1 MELCDLCAFFANFV
15 VKKIKMGKTLTILS
29 LLLAFSLSAQSIKV
43 KGTIKD
49 SIGNP
54 LEFANV
60 IASLKASGATET
72 YGITNHQG
80 RYQLDLPKGETYL
93 LRASFLGF
101 ETQEKT
107 LTVAADA
114 QNMELDFI
122 LFPQENQLDD
132 VELVYE
138 MPVTIKGDTIVYN
151 ADSFTTGEE
160 RKLGDV
166 MKKLP
171 GVEVNEEGE
180 IQVEGKTVQKV
191 MVEGKDFFDGDSKLA
206 TKNIPADAVDKVEVL
221 RNYNEVDQM
230 RGLGYDRDNVAINI
244 KLKEGKKN
252 FWFGEVTA
260 GAGLAD
266 EYGEENGRYL
276 VHPKLFY
283 YSPKYSINV
292 ITDFNNI
299 GEVPFTFRDYFNFT
313 GGFKNFNKGGGTSF
327 RISDS
332 DLGFAVSQND
342 RANRIDAKFVAANFS
357 YAVNKKLDISGF
369 GILSDNKTNI
379 VNNSIRQYILTG
391 ITENTKTENDQRSQL
406 AMVKLSSVYKPNTN
420 FQLDYDALL
429 KTSKQTEDDATLS
442 IVSGNRNDI
451 SEVKENTPFSIN
463 QTANAY
469 FTLNEK
475 NIFAA
480 EVQHL
485 YQNED
490 PFYRAV
496 QDSIPFRGVFT
507 QINPLDP
514 FNSNADTFD
523 PLEQQDRYNINQE
536 KMVKSHKL
544 DAKVDWYY
552 VLDRLSNLNFTFGTT
567 YSNQQFNSGIF
578 QILDNGNRNE
588 FTEDRF
594 NNDVA
599 YSFTDAFFGIHYK
612 LKSGQF
618 VFNPGLTLHNYSL
631 KNEQLGSTSTQND
644 WMVLPDVN
652 VVWEI
657 KKSENLRF
665 SYGITSEYPD
675 VNNYAEAY
683 VFNNYNRL
691 FRGNRE
697 LENSLSHSYNLTYFS
712 FNLFNYTNIGGNLG
726 YTRRIDAIKMTTDL
740 VGINQVSSPLN
751 FDSNFPDE
759 TFSAVG
765 RFSKRIKK
773 VQFKLD
779 AAVFLNKTH
788 NTINNEVRESQ
799 SLTQNYNASV
809 LSNFKNFPNFEVGYR
824 FMKNDYDNGG
834 VEQTFFTNRPY
845 ANVNLRFLKDFNL
858 FAEWDYYNYT
868 NDAKTVENSYSFLNA
883 DLYYK
888 PNDGPWEF
896 AVQATNLLDT
906 QSINNDSYNEQF
918 NTTSQY
924 FVMPRIVM
932 FVIKYDL

>member
-1 MELCDLCAFFANFV
+1 M
-15 VKKIKMGKTLTILS
+15 KKIFWLFILLFS
-29 LLLAFSLSAQSIKV
+29 FSLSAQSIKV

-49 SIGNP
+49 SVGNA

-60 IASLKASGATET
+60 IASIKATGATES
-72 YGITNHQG
+72 YGITNYQG
-80 RYQLDLPKGETYL
+80 RYQLDLPKGNIYI
-93 LRASFLGF
+93 LRASFLGY
-101 ETQEKT
+101 ETKEQ
-107 LTVAADA
+107 TVNVPADA
-114 QNMELDFI
+114 ENIDLDFI
-122 LFPQENQLDD
+122 LNPQENQLDD
-132 VELVYE
+132 VEIVYE
-138 MPVTIKGDTIVYN
+138 MPVTVKGDTIVYN
-151 ADSFTTGEE
+151 ADSFTNGDE

-171 GVEVNEEGE
+171 GVEVNDEGE
-180 IQVEGKTVQKV
+180 IQVEGKTVSKV

-221 RNYNEVDQM
+221 RNYNEVSQM
-230 RGLGYDRDNVAINI
+230 RGLGNDRDNVAINI

-260 GAGLAD
+260 GAGIAD
-266 EYGEENGRYL
+266 EYGDDNGRYL

-342 RANRIDAKFVAANFS
+342 RAKNIDAKFVAGNFS
-357 YAVNKKLDISGF
+357 YALNEKLDISGF

-379 VNNSIRQYILTG
+379 VNNSIRQYIDEG
-391 ITENTKTENDQRSQL
+391 ITENTNTENDQRNQL
-406 AMVKLSSVYKPNTN
+406 AMLKLSSIYKPSTS

-429 KTSKQTEDDATLS
+429 KTSKQTEDDTTIS
-442 IVSGNRNDI
+442 IVGGNQNDI
-451 SEVKENTPFSIN
+451 SEVKENKPFSIN

-469 FTLNEK
+469 YTLNDK

-485 YQNED
+485 YQKED
-490 PFYRAV
+490 PFYQAV

-514 FNSNADTFD
+514 FNSNADTFY
-523 PLEQQDRYNINQE
+523 PLEQSDRYNINQD
-536 KMVKSHKL
+536 KTVKSNKL
-544 DAKVDWYY
+544 DAKIDYY
-552 VLDRLSNLNFTFGTT
+552 YILNNISNLNFTVGTT
-567 YSNQQFNSGIF
+567 YSNQSFNSAIF
-578 QILDNGNRNE
+578 QILDNGTQNA
-588 FTEDRF
+588 FTENDF
-594 NNDVA
+594 NNDIT
-599 YSFTDAFFGIHYK
+599 YTFTDAFFGLHYK
-612 LKSGQF
+612 LKSGKF
-618 VFNPGLTLHNYSL
+618 IFNPGVTLHNYDL
-631 KNEQLGSTSTQND
+631 KNEQLGTTATQNE

-652 VVWEI
+652 VILEL

-665 SYGITSEYPD
+665 NYAITSEYSD
-675 VNNYAEAY
+675 VNNYAQAY
-683 VFNNYNRL
+683 VFNNYNQL

-712 FNLFNYTNIGGNLG
+712 FNLFNYTNIGGNLS
-726 YTRRIDAIKMTTDL
+726 YTRKIDAIKTNTQL
-740 VGINQVSSPLN
+740 VGINQVSSPIN

-759 TFSAVG
+759 TFSVVG
-765 RFSKRIKK
+765 RFSKTVKK

-779 AAVFLNKTH
+779 AAVFLTKTN
-788 NTINNEVRESQ
+788 NTINEEIRESQ

-809 LSNFKNFPNFEVGYR
+809 LSNFKSFPNFEVGYR
-824 FMKNDYDNGG
+824 YIKNDYDNGG
-834 VEQTFFTNRPY
+834 IEQAFFTNQPY
-845 ANVNLRFLKDFNL
+845 ANVNLRFLKNFNL
-858 FAEWDYYNYT
+858 FAEWDYYKYT
-868 NDAKTVENSYSFLNA
+868 NDANTIENSYSFFNA
-883 DLYYK
+883 NLYYQK
-888 PNDGPWEF
+888 GESPWEF
-896 AVQATNLLDT
+896 SVRATNILNT
-906 QSINNDSYNEQF
+906 EFINNDSFNDQF

>member
-1 MELCDLCAFFANFV
+1 MNRILFFLFL
-15 VKKIKMGKTLTILS
+15 ICSI
-29 LLLAFSLSAQSIKV
+29 SLSAQSIKV

-49 SIGNP
+49 SIGAP

-60 IASLKASGATET
+60 IASIKSSGETES

-80 RYQLDLPKGETYL
+80 RYQLDLPKGDTYI
-93 LRASFLGF
+93 LRASFLGY
-101 ETQEKT
+101 ETVQQ
-107 LTVAADA
+107 TVSVPNEAE
-114 QNMELDFI
+114 NLEFNFI
-122 LFPQENQLDD
+122 LNPQENRLDD

-138 MPVTIKGDTIVYN
+138 MPVTIKGDTIIYN
-151 ADSFTTGEE
+151 ADSFTNGDE

-180 IQVEGKTVQKV
+180 IQVEGKTVSKV

-230 RGLGYDRDNVAINI
+230 RGLGNDRDNVAINI

-260 GAGLAD
+260 GAGLAA
-266 EYGEENGRYL
+266 EYGEESGRYL
-276 VHPKLFY
+276 AHPKLFY
-283 YSPKYSINV
+283 YSPKYSINL

-313 GGFKNFNKGGGTSF
+313 GGFKNFNKGGGTNF
-327 RISDS
+327 NISDS

-342 RANRIDAKFVAANFS
+342 RAKAIDAKFIAGNFS
-357 YAVNKKLDISGF
+357 YAVNEKLDISGF

-391 ITENTKTENDQRSQL
+391 ITENTKADTDQRNQL
-406 AMVKLSSVYKPNTN
+406 GMLKLSSTYKPNTN
-420 FQLDYDALL
+420 FQLDYDALI
-429 KTSKQTEDDATLS
+429 KTSKQTQDDTTIS
-442 IVSGNRNDI
+442 IVGVNKNDI
-451 SEVKENTPFSIN
+451 AEVKENQPFSIKQN
-463 QTANAY
+463 ANAY
-469 FTLNEK
+469 FTLNNK

-490 PFYRAV
+490 PFYQAV

-507 QINPLDP
+507 VIDPMDP
-514 FNSNADTFD
+514 FNSDADTFD
-523 PLEQQDRYNINQE
+523 PLERANRYNINQD
-536 KMVKSHKL
+536 KTVKSNKL
-544 DAKVDWYY
+544 DAKVDYFY
-552 VLDRLSNLNFTFGTT
+552 VLNNLSNLNFTIGTT
-567 YSNQQFNSGIF
+567 YSKQQFNSGIF
-578 QILDNGNRNE
+578 QILDNGNQNP
-588 FTEDRF
+588 FTEDDF
-594 NNDVA
+594 NNDVN
-599 YSFTDAFFGIHYK
+599 YTFTDAFFGLHYK
-612 LKSGQF
+612 LKSGKF
-618 VFNPGLTLHNYSL
+618 IFTPGVTLHNYNL
-631 KNEQLGSTSTQND
+631 KNEQLGTSSTQND
-644 WMVLPDVN
+644 WMLLPDIN
-652 VVWEI
+652 VVLEL

-665 SYGITSEYPD
+665 NYAITSEYSD
-675 VNNYAEAY
+675 VNSYAQAY
-683 VFNNYNRL
+683 VFNNYNQL

-712 FNLFNYTNIGGNLG
+712 FNLFNYTNIGGNLS
-726 YTRRIDAIKMTTDL
+726 YTRRLDAIKTNTRL
-740 VGINQVSSPLN
+740 VGINQVSSPVN

-765 RFSKRIKK
+765 RFSKTIKK

-779 AAVFLNKTH
+779 AAVFLSKTN
-788 NTINNEVRESQ
+788 NTINNEIEESQ

-809 LSNFKNFPNFEVGYR
+809 LSNFNSFPNFEVGYR

-834 VEQTFFTNRPY
+834 IEQTFFTNRPY
-845 ANVNLRFLKDFNL
+845 ANVNLRFLKHFNL

-868 NDAKTVENSYSFLNA
+868 NDAKTVENSYSFFNA
-883 DLYYK
+883 NLYYK
-888 PNDGPWEF
+888 HGENPWEF
-896 AVQATNLLDT
+896 SVQATNILDT
-906 QSINNDSYNEQF
+906 KSINNDSYNDQF

>member
-1 MELCDLCAFFANFV
+1 M
-15 VKKIKMGKTLTILS
+15 KKIFWLFILLFS
-29 LLLAFSLSAQSIKV
+29 FSLSAQSIKV

-49 SIGNP
+49 SVGNA

-60 IASLKASGATET
+60 IASIKATGATES
-72 YGITNHQG
+72 YGITNYQG
-80 RYQLDLPKGETYL
+80 RYQLDLPKGNIYI
-93 LRASFLGF
+93 LRASFLGY
-101 ETQEKT
+101 ETKEQ
-107 LTVAADA
+107 TVNVPADA
-114 QNMELDFI
+114 ENIDLDFI
-122 LFPQENQLDD
+122 LNPQENQLDD
-132 VELVYE
+132 VEIVYE
-138 MPVTIKGDTIVYN
+138 MPVTVKGDTIVYN
-151 ADSFTTGEE
+151 ADSFTNGDE

-171 GVEVNEEGE
+171 GVEVNDEGE
-180 IQVEGKTVQKV
+180 IQVEGKTVSKV

-221 RNYNEVDQM
+221 RNYNEVSQM
-230 RGLGYDRDNVAINI
+230 RGLGNDRDNVAINI

-252 FWFGEVTA
+252 FWFGEITA
-260 GAGLAD
+260 GAGIAD
-266 EYGEENGRYL
+266 EYGDDNGRYL

-313 GGFKNFNKGGGTSF
+313 GGFKNFNKGGGTNF

-342 RANRIDAKFVAANFS
+342 RAKNIDAKFVAGNFS
-357 YAVNKKLDISGF
+357 YALNEKLDISGF

-379 VNNSIRQYILTG
+379 VNNSIRQYIDEG
-391 ITENTKTENDQRSQL
+391 ITENTNTENDQRNQL
-406 AMVKLSSVYKPNTN
+406 AMLKLSSIYKPSTS

-429 KTSKQTEDDATLS
+429 KTSKQTEDDTTIS
-442 IVSGNRNDI
+442 IVGGNQNDI
-451 SEVKENTPFSIN
+451 SEVKENKPFSIN

-469 FTLNEK
+469 YTLNDK

-485 YQNED
+485 YQKED
-490 PFYRAV
+490 PFYQAV

-523 PLEQQDRYNINQE
+523 PLEQSDRYNINQD
-536 KMVKSHKL
+536 KTVKSNKL
-544 DAKVDWYY
+544 DAKIDYY
-552 VLDRLSNLNFTFGTT
+552 YILNNVSNLNFTVGTT
-567 YSNQQFNSGIF
+567 YSNQNFNSAIF
-578 QILDNGNRNE
+578 QILDNGTQNA
-588 FTEDRF
+588 FTENDF
-594 NNDVA
+594 NNDIT
-599 YSFTDAFFGIHYK
+599 YTFTDAFFGLHYK
-612 LKSGQF
+612 LKSGKF
-618 VFNPGLTLHNYSL
+618 IFNPGVTLHNYDL
-631 KNEQLGSTSTQND
+631 KNEQLGTTATQNE

-652 VVWEI
+652 VILEL

-665 SYGITSEYPD
+665 NYAITSEYSD
-675 VNNYAEAY
+675 VNNYAQAY
-683 VFNNYNRL
+683 VFNNYNQL

-712 FNLFNYTNIGGNLG
+712 FNLFNYTNIGGNLS
-726 YTRRIDAIKMTTDL
+726 YTRKIDAIKTNTQL
-740 VGINQVSSPLN
+740 VGINQVSSPIN

-759 TFSAVG
+759 TFSVVG
-765 RFSKRIKK
+765 RFSKTVKK

-779 AAVFLNKTH
+779 AAVFLTKTN
-788 NTINNEVRESQ
+788 NTINEEIRESQ

-809 LSNFKNFPNFEVGYR
+809 LSNFKSFPNFEVGYR
-824 FMKNDYDNGG
+824 YIKNDYDNGG
-834 VEQTFFTNRPY
+834 IEQAFFTNQPY
-845 ANVNLRFLKDFNL
+845 ANVNLRFLKNFNL
-858 FAEWDYYNYT
+858 FAEWDYYKYT
-868 NDAKTVENSYSFLNA
+868 NDANTIENSYSFFNA
-883 DLYYK
+883 NLYYQK
-888 PNDGPWEF
+888 GESPWEF
-896 AVQATNLLDT
+896 SVRATNILNT
-906 QSINNDSYNEQF
+906 EFINNDSFNDQF

>member
-1 MELCDLCAFFANFV
+1 M
-15 VKKIKMGKTLTILS
+15 KKIFWLFILLFS
-29 LLLAFSLSAQSIKV
+29 FSLSAQSIKV

-49 SIGNP
+49 SVGNA

-60 IASLKASGATET
+60 IASIKATGATES
-72 YGITNHQG
+72 YGITNYQG
-80 RYQLDLPKGETYL
+80 RYQLDLPKGNIYI
-93 LRASFLGF
+93 LRASFLGY
-101 ETQEKT
+101 ETKEQ
-107 LTVAADA
+107 TVNVPADA
-114 QNMELDFI
+114 ENIDLDFI
-122 LFPQENQLDD
+122 LNPQENQLDD
-132 VELVYE
+132 VEIVYE
-138 MPVTIKGDTIVYN
+138 MPVTVKGDTIVYN
-151 ADSFTTGEE
+151 ADSFTNGDE

-171 GVEVNEEGE
+171 GVEVNDEGE
-180 IQVEGKTVQKV
+180 IQVEGKTVSKV

-221 RNYNEVDQM
+221 RNYNEVSQM
-230 RGLGYDRDNVAINI
+230 RGLGNDRDNVAINI

-260 GAGLAD
+260 GGGIAD
-266 EYGEENGRYL
+266 EYGDDNGRYL

-342 RANRIDAKFVAANFS
+342 RAKNIDAKFVAGNFS
-357 YAVNKKLDISGF
+357 YALNEKLDISGF

-379 VNNSIRQYILTG
+379 VNNSIRQYIDEG
-391 ITENTKTENDQRSQL
+391 ITENTNTENDQRNQL
-406 AMVKLSSVYKPNTN
+406 AMLKLSSIYKPSTS

-429 KTSKQTEDDATLS
+429 KTSKQTEDDTTIS
-442 IVSGNRNDI
+442 IVGGNQNDI
-451 SEVKENTPFSIN
+451 SEVKENKPFSIN

-469 FTLNEK
+469 YTLNDK

-485 YQNED
+485 YQKED
-490 PFYRAV
+490 PFYQAV

-523 PLEQQDRYNINQE
+523 PLEQSDRYNINQD
-536 KMVKSHKL
+536 KTVKSNKL
-544 DAKVDWYY
+544 DAKIDYY
-552 VLDRLSNLNFTFGTT
+552 YILNNVSNLNFTVGTT
-567 YSNQQFNSGIF
+567 YSNQNFNSAIF
-578 QILDNGNRNE
+578 QILDNGTQNA
-588 FTEDRF
+588 FTENDF
-594 NNDVA
+594 NNDIT
-599 YSFTDAFFGIHYK
+599 YTFTDAFFGLHYK
-612 LKSGQF
+612 LKSGKF
-618 VFNPGLTLHNYSL
+618 IFNPGVTLHNYDL
-631 KNEQLGSTSTQND
+631 KNEQLGTTATQNE

-652 VVWEI
+652 VILEL

-665 SYGITSEYPD
+665 NYAITSEYSD
-675 VNNYAEAY
+675 VNNYAQAY
-683 VFNNYNRL
+683 VFNNYNQL
-691 FRGNRE
+691 FQGNRE

-712 FNLFNYTNIGGNLG
+712 FNLFNYTNIGGNLS
-726 YTRRIDAIKMTTDL
+726 YTRKIDAIKTNTQL
-740 VGINQVSSPLN
+740 VGINQVSSPIN

-759 TFSAVG
+759 TFSVVG
-765 RFSKRIKK
+765 RFSKTVKK

-779 AAVFLNKTH
+779 AAVFLTKTN
-788 NTINNEVRESQ
+788 NTINEEIRESQ

-809 LSNFKNFPNFEVGYR
+809 LSNFKSFPNFEVGYR
-824 FMKNDYDNGG
+824 YIKNDYDNGG
-834 VEQTFFTNRPY
+834 IEQAFFTNQPY
-845 ANVNLRFLKDFNL
+845 ANVNLRFLKNFNL
-858 FAEWDYYNYT
+858 FAEWDYYKYT
-868 NDAKTVENSYSFLNA
+868 NDANTIENSYSFFNA
-883 DLYYK
+883 NLYYQK
-888 PNDGPWEF
+888 GESPWEF
-896 AVQATNLLDT
+896 SVRATNILNT
-906 QSINNDSYNEQF
+906 EFINNDSFNDQF

>member
-1 MELCDLCAFFANFV
+1 M
-15 VKKIKMGKTLTILS
+15 KKIFWLFILLFS
-29 LLLAFSLSAQSIKV
+29 FSLSAQSIKV

-49 SIGNP
+49 SVGNA

-60 IASLKASGATET
+60 IASIKATGATES
-72 YGITNHQG
+72 YGITNYQG
-80 RYQLDLPKGETYL
+80 RYQLDLPKGNIYI
-93 LRASFLGF
+93 LRASFLGY
-101 ETQEKT
+101 ETKEQ
-107 LTVAADA
+107 TVNVPADA
-114 QNMELDFI
+114 ENIDLDFI
-122 LFPQENQLDD
+122 LNPQENQLDD
-132 VELVYE
+132 VEIVYE
-138 MPVTIKGDTIVYN
+138 MPVTVKGDTIVYN
-151 ADSFTTGEE
+151 ADSFTNGDE

-171 GVEVNEEGE
+171 GVEVNDEGE
-180 IQVEGKTVQKV
+180 IQVEGKTVSKV

-221 RNYNEVDQM
+221 RNYNEVSQM
-230 RGLGYDRDNVAINI
+230 RGLGNDRDNVAINI

-252 FWFGEVTA
+252 FWFGEITA
-260 GAGLAD
+260 GAGIAD
-266 EYGEENGRYL
+266 EYGDDNGRYL

-342 RANRIDAKFVAANFS
+342 RAKNIDAKFVAGNFS
-357 YAVNKKLDISGF
+357 YALNEKLDISGF

-379 VNNSIRQYILTG
+379 VNNSIRQYIDEG
-391 ITENTKTENDQRSQL
+391 ITENTNTENDQRNQL
-406 AMVKLSSVYKPNTN
+406 AMLKLSSIYKPSTS

-429 KTSKQTEDDATLS
+429 KTSKQTEDDTTIS
-442 IVSGNRNDI
+442 IVGGNQNDI
-451 SEVKENTPFSIN
+451 SEVKENKPFSIN

-469 FTLNEK
+469 YTLNDK

-485 YQNED
+485 YQKED
-490 PFYRAV
+490 PFYQAV

-523 PLEQQDRYNINQE
+523 PLEQSDRYNINQD
-536 KMVKSHKL
+536 KTVKSNKL
-544 DAKVDWYY
+544 DAKIDYY
-552 VLDRLSNLNFTFGTT
+552 YILNNVSNLNFTVGTT
-567 YSNQQFNSGIF
+567 YSNQNFNSAIF
-578 QILDNGNRNE
+578 QILDNGTQNA
-588 FTEDRF
+588 FTENDF
-594 NNDVA
+594 NNDIT
-599 YSFTDAFFGIHYK
+599 YTFTDAFFGLHYK
-612 LKSGQF
+612 LKSGKF
-618 VFNPGLTLHNYSL
+618 IFNPGVTLHNYDL
-631 KNEQLGSTSTQND
+631 KNEQLGTTATQNE

-652 VVWEI
+652 VILEL

-665 SYGITSEYPD
+665 NYAITSEYSD
-675 VNNYAEAY
+675 VNNYAQAY
-683 VFNNYNRL
+683 VFNNYNQL

-712 FNLFNYTNIGGNLG
+712 FNLFNYTNIGGNLS
-726 YTRRIDAIKMTTDL
+726 YTRKIDAIKTNTQL
-740 VGINQVSSPLN
+740 VGINQVSSPIN

-759 TFSAVG
+759 TFSVVG
-765 RFSKRIKK
+765 RFSKTVKK

-779 AAVFLNKTH
+779 AAVFLTKTN
-788 NTINNEVRESQ
+788 NTINEEIRESQ

-809 LSNFKNFPNFEVGYR
+809 LSNFKSFPNFEVGYR
-824 FMKNDYDNGG
+824 YIKNDYDNGG
-834 VEQTFFTNRPY
+834 IEQAFFTNQPY
-845 ANVNLRFLKDFNL
+845 ANVNLRFLKNFNL
-858 FAEWDYYNYT
+858 FAEWDYYKYT
-868 NDAKTVENSYSFLNA
+868 NDANTIENSYSFFNA
-883 DLYYK
+883 NLYYQK
-888 PNDGPWEF
+888 GESPWEF
-896 AVQATNLLDT
+896 SVRATNILDT
-906 QSINNDSYNEQF
+906 ESINNDSFTDQF

>member
-1 MELCDLCAFFANFV
+1 M
-15 VKKIKMGKTLTILS
+15 KKIFWLFILLFS
-29 LLLAFSLSAQSIKV
+29 FSLSAQSIKV

-49 SIGNP
+49 SVGNA

-60 IASLKASGATET
+60 IASIKATGATES
-72 YGITNHQG
+72 YGITNYQG
-80 RYQLDLPKGETYL
+80 RYQLDLPKGNIYI
-93 LRASFLGF
+93 LRASFLGY
-101 ETQEKT
+101 ETKEQ
-107 LTVAADA
+107 TVNVPADA
-114 QNMELDFI
+114 ENIDLDFI
-122 LFPQENQLDD
+122 LNPQENQLDD
-132 VELVYE
+132 VEIVYE
-138 MPVTIKGDTIVYN
+138 MPVTVKGDTIVYN
-151 ADSFTTGEE
+151 ADSFTNGDE

-171 GVEVNEEGE
+171 GVEVNDEGE
-180 IQVEGKTVQKV
+180 IQVEGKTVSKV

-221 RNYNEVDQM
+221 RNYNEVSQM
-230 RGLGYDRDNVAINI
+230 RGLGNDRDNVAINI

-260 GAGLAD
+260 GGGIAD
-266 EYGEENGRYL
+266 EYGDDNGRYL

-342 RANRIDAKFVAANFS
+342 RAKNIDAKFVAGNFS
-357 YAVNKKLDISGF
+357 YALNEKLDISGF

-379 VNNSIRQYILTG
+379 VNNSIRQYIDEG
-391 ITENTKTENDQRSQL
+391 ITENTNTENDQRNQL
-406 AMVKLSSVYKPNTN
+406 AMLKLSSIYKPSTS

-429 KTSKQTEDDATLS
+429 KTSKQTEDDTTIS
-442 IVSGNRNDI
+442 IVGGNQNDI
-451 SEVKENTPFSIN
+451 SEVKENKPFSIN

-469 FTLNEK
+469 YTLNDK

-485 YQNED
+485 YQKED
-490 PFYRAV
+490 PFYQAV

-523 PLEQQDRYNINQE
+523 PLEQSDRYNINQD
-536 KMVKSHKL
+536 KTVKSNKL
-544 DAKVDWYY
+544 DAKIDYY
-552 VLDRLSNLNFTFGTT
+552 YILNNVSNLNFTVGTT
-567 YSNQQFNSGIF
+567 YSNQNFNSAIF
-578 QILDNGNRNE
+578 QILDNGTQNA
-588 FTEDRF
+588 FTENDF
-594 NNDVA
+594 NNDIT
-599 YSFTDAFFGIHYK
+599 YTFTDAFFGLHYK
-612 LKSGQF
+612 LKSGKF
-618 VFNPGLTLHNYSL
+618 IFNPGVTLHNYDL
-631 KNEQLGSTSTQND
+631 KNEQLGTTATQNE

-652 VVWEI
+652 VILEL

-665 SYGITSEYPD
+665 NYAITSEYSD
-675 VNNYAEAY
+675 VNNYAQAY
-683 VFNNYNRL
+683 VFNSYNQL

-712 FNLFNYTNIGGNLG
+712 FNLFNYTNIGGNLS
-726 YTRRIDAIKMTTDL
+726 YTRKIDAIKTNTQL
-740 VGINQVSSPLN
+740 VGINQVSSPIN

-759 TFSAVG
+759 TFSVVG
-765 RFSKRIKK
+765 RFSKTVKK

-779 AAVFLNKTH
+779 AAVFLTTTN
-788 NTINNEVRESQ
+788 NTINEEIRESQ

-809 LSNFKNFPNFEVGYR
+809 LSNFKSFPNFEVGYR
-824 FMKNDYDNGG
+824 YIKNDYDNGG
-834 VEQTFFTNRPY
+834 IEQAFFTNQPY
-845 ANVNLRFLKDFNL
+845 ANVNLRFLKNFNL
-858 FAEWDYYNYT
+858 FAEWDYYKYT
-868 NDAKTVENSYSFLNA
+868 NDANTIENSYSFFNA
-883 DLYYK
+883 NLYYQK
-888 PNDGPWEF
+888 GESPWEF
-896 AVQATNLLDT
+896 SVRATNILNT
-906 QSINNDSYNEQF
+906 EFINNDSFNDQF

>member
-1 MELCDLCAFFANFV
+1 M
-15 VKKIKMGKTLTILS
+15 KKIFWLFILLFS
-29 LLLAFSLSAQSIKV
+29 FSLSAQSIKV

-49 SIGNP
+49 SVGNA

-60 IASLKASGATET
+60 IASIKATGATES
-72 YGITNHQG
+72 YGITNYQG
-80 RYQLDLPKGETYL
+80 RYQLDLPKGNIYI
-93 LRASFLGF
+93 LRASFLGY
-101 ETQEKT
+101 ETKEQ
-107 LTVAADA
+107 TVNVPADA
-114 QNMELDFI
+114 ENIDLDFI
-122 LFPQENQLDD
+122 LNPQENQLDD
-132 VELVYE
+132 VEIVYE
-138 MPVTIKGDTIVYN
+138 MPVTVKGDTIVYN
-151 ADSFTTGEE
+151 ADSFTNGDE

-171 GVEVNEEGE
+171 GVEVNDEGE
-180 IQVEGKTVQKV
+180 IQVEGKTVSKV

-221 RNYNEVDQM
+221 RNYNEVSQM
-230 RGLGYDRDNVAINI
+230 RGLGNDRDNVAINI

-260 GAGLAD
+260 GAGIAD
-266 EYGEENGRYL
+266 EYGDDNGRYL

-342 RANRIDAKFVAANFS
+342 RAKNIDAKFVAGNFS
-357 YAVNKKLDISGF
+357 YALNEKLDISGF

-379 VNNSIRQYILTG
+379 VNNSIRQYIDEG
-391 ITENTKTENDQRSQL
+391 ITENTNTENDQRNQL
-406 AMVKLSSVYKPNTN
+406 AMLKLSSIYKPSTS

-429 KTSKQTEDDATLS
+429 KTSKQTEDDTTIS
-442 IVSGNRNDI
+442 IVGGNQNDI
-451 SEVKENTPFSIN
+451 SEVKENKPFSIN

-469 FTLNEK
+469 YTLNDK

-485 YQNED
+485 YQKED
-490 PFYRAV
+490 PFYQAV

-523 PLEQQDRYNINQE
+523 PLEQSDRYNINQD
-536 KMVKSHKL
+536 KTVKSNKL
-544 DAKVDWYY
+544 DAKIDYY
-552 VLDRLSNLNFTFGTT
+552 YILNNISNLNFTVGTT
-567 YSNQQFNSGIF
+567 YSNQSFNSAIF
-578 QILDNGNRNE
+578 QILDNGTQNA
-588 FTEDRF
+588 FTENDF
-594 NNDVA
+594 NNDIT
-599 YSFTDAFFGIHYK
+599 YTFTDAFFGLHYK
-612 LKSGQF
+612 LKSGKF
-618 VFNPGLTLHNYSL
+618 IFNPGVTLHNYDL
-631 KNEQLGSTSTQND
+631 KNEQLGTTATQNE

-652 VVWEI
+652 VILEL

-665 SYGITSEYPD
+665 NYAITSEYSD
-675 VNNYAEAY
+675 VNNYAQAY
-683 VFNNYNRL
+683 VFNNYNQL

-712 FNLFNYTNIGGNLG
+712 FNLFNYTNIGGNLS
-726 YTRRIDAIKMTTDL
+726 YTRKIDAIKTNTQL
-740 VGINQVSSPLN
+740 VGINQVSSPIN

-759 TFSAVG
+759 TFSVVG
-765 RFSKRIKK
+765 RFSKTVKK

-779 AAVFLNKTH
+779 AAVFLTKTS
-788 NTINNEVRESQ
+788 NTINEEIRESQ

-809 LSNFKNFPNFEVGYR
+809 LSNFKSFPNFEVGYR
-824 FMKNDYDNGG
+824 YIKNDYKNGG
-834 VEQTFFTNRPY
+834 IEQAFFTNQPY
-845 ANVNLRFLKDFNL
+845 ANVNLRFLKNFNL
-858 FAEWDYYNYT
+858 FAEWDYYKYT
-868 NDAKTVENSYSFLNA
+868 NDANTIENSYSFFNA
-883 DLYYK
+883 NLYYQK
-888 PNDGPWEF
+888 GESPWEF
-896 AVQATNLLDT
+896 SVRATNILNT
-906 QSINNDSYNEQF
+906 EFINNDSFNDQF

>member
-1 MELCDLCAFFANFV
+1 M
-15 VKKIKMGKTLTILS
+15 KKIFWLFILLFS
-29 LLLAFSLSAQSIKV
+29 FSLSAQSIKV

-49 SIGNP
+49 SVGNA

-60 IASLKASGATET
+60 IASIKATGATES
-72 YGITNHQG
+72 YGITNYQG
-80 RYQLDLPKGETYL
+80 RYQLDLPKGNIYI
-93 LRASFLGF
+93 LRASFLGY
-101 ETQEKT
+101 ETKEQ
-107 LTVAADA
+107 TVNVPADA
-114 QNMELDFI
+114 ENIDLDFI
-122 LFPQENQLDD
+122 LNPQENQLDD
-132 VELVYE
+132 VEIVYE
-138 MPVTIKGDTIVYN
+138 MPVTVKGDTIVYN
-151 ADSFTTGEE
+151 ADSFTNGDE

-171 GVEVNEEGE
+171 GVEVNDEGE
-180 IQVEGKTVQKV
+180 IQVEGKTVSKV

-221 RNYNEVDQM
+221 RNYNEVSQM
-230 RGLGYDRDNVAINI
+230 RGLGNDRDNVAINI

-260 GAGLAD
+260 GAGIAD
-266 EYGEENGRYL
+266 EYGDDNGRYL

-342 RANRIDAKFVAANFS
+342 RAKNIDAKFVAGNFS
-357 YAVNKKLDISGF
+357 YALNEKLDISGF

-379 VNNSIRQYILTG
+379 VNNSIRQYIDEG
-391 ITENTKTENDQRSQL
+391 ITENTNTENDQRNQL
-406 AMVKLSSVYKPNTN
+406 AMLKLSSIYKPSTS

-429 KTSKQTEDDATLS
+429 KTSKQTEDDTTIS
-442 IVSGNRNDI
+442 IVGGNQNDI
-451 SEVKENTPFSIN
+451 SEVKENKPFSIN

-469 FTLNEK
+469 YTLNDK

-485 YQNED
+485 YQKED
-490 PFYRAV
+490 PFYQAV

-523 PLEQQDRYNINQE
+523 PLEQSDRYNINQD
-536 KMVKSHKL
+536 KTVKSNKL
-544 DAKVDWYY
+544 DAKIDYY
-552 VLDRLSNLNFTFGTT
+552 YILNNISNLNFTVGTT
-567 YSNQQFNSGIF
+567 YSNQSFNSAIF
-578 QILDNGNRNE
+578 QILDNGTQNA
-588 FTEDRF
+588 FTENDF
-594 NNDVA
+594 NNDIT
-599 YSFTDAFFGIHYK
+599 YTFTDAFFGLHYK
-612 LKSGQF
+612 LKSGKF
-618 VFNPGLTLHNYSL
+618 IFNPGVTLHNYDL
-631 KNEQLGSTSTQND
+631 KNEQLGTTATQNE

-652 VVWEI
+652 VILEL

-665 SYGITSEYPD
+665 NYAITSEYSD
-675 VNNYAEAY
+675 VNNYAQAY
-683 VFNNYNRL
+683 VFNNYNQL

-712 FNLFNYTNIGGNLG
+712 FNLFNYTNIGGNLS
-726 YTRRIDAIKMTTDL
+726 YTRKIDAIKTNTQL
-740 VGINQVSSPLN
+740 VGINQVSSPIN

-759 TFSAVG
+759 TFSVVG
-765 RFSKRIKK
+765 RFSKTVKK

-779 AAVFLNKTH
+779 AAVFLTKTS
-788 NTINNEVRESQ
+788 NTINEEIRESQ

-809 LSNFKNFPNFEVGYR
+809 LSNFKSFPNFEVGYR
-824 FMKNDYDNGG
+824 YIKNDYDNGG
-834 VEQTFFTNRPY
+834 IEQAFFTNQPY
-845 ANVNLRFLKDFNL
+845 ANVNLRFLKNFNL
-858 FAEWDYYNYT
+858 FAEWDYYKYT
-868 NDAKTVENSYSFLNA
+868 NDANTIENSYSFFNA
-883 DLYYK
+883 NLYYQK
-888 PNDGPWEF
+888 GESPWEF
-896 AVQATNLLDT
+896 SVRATNILNT
-906 QSINNDSYNEQF
+906 EFINNDSFNDQF